1 MNIFF
6 DTNIVLE
13 FLADRP
19 NAKQVEAAI
28 KLCDDNGWTKSLSIG
43 SIYTIAYM
51 TERILHRKG
60 INKPELTKE
69 QRMIYNSLLE
79 SFEIVSLAPSG
90 VAEGA
95 NDPSFSDLEDS
106 FQYQS
111 ALQAHCDIL
120 LTLNIKDFKDA
131 DQSDIKITAPPS
143 FLNEFQVAEKEEKE
157 E

>member
-6 DTNIVLE
+6 NTNIVLE
-13 FLADRP
+13 FLVDRP

-69 QRMIYNSLLE
+69 QRAQRIFSVE
-79 SFEIVSLAPSG
+79 SW
-90 VAEGA
+90 
-95 NDPSFSDLEDS
+95 
-106 FQYQS
+106 
-111 ALQAHCDIL
+111 
-120 LTLNIKDFKDA
+120 
-131 DQSDIKITAPPS
+131 
-143 FLNEFQVAEKEEKE
+143 
-157 E
+157 